1 MNNNLDICPAVDIS
15 DNKITVIINGD
26 KNTYMAIKL
35 SVEEALDFRNKL
47 DANIFSLSKI
57 IEYKNSKNT

>member
-1 MNNNLDICPAVDIS
+1 MNNNLDICSAIDIS

-35 SVEEALDFRNKL
+35 SVEEARDFRNKL

-57 IEYKNSKNT
+57 IEYKNSENT